1 MLRSHLIKRSL
12 LSESRVRSQPLNP
25 PSVPPSVP
33 PSLHPQVDD
42 GVRTDPATH
51 AITHIMHQPLDPSK
65 LYSMATT
72 WGVVSGIDDLRPLL
86 GMYSWGGGEG

>member
-1 MLRSHLIKRSL
+1 VNLFSAAYTLSL
-12 LSESRVRSQPLNP
+12 PSLP
-25 PSVPPSVP
+25 PSSLS
-33 PSLHPQVDD
+33 PSLPLQVDD

-72 WGVVSGIDDLRPLL
+72 WGVISGIDDLRPIL
-86 GMYSWGGGEG
+86 GMYVKLGVRRRLGKENAT